1 MFAMFPLAVERVVLC
16 CAGVCL
22 EERDL
27 AEGLFVVSNA
37 DDAVEILLPQ
47 SPEKLRQLVWLSLV
61 HPPRIMPSC
70 FLQDYIQ
77 VMCTVYAKEKIGLLH
92 ALIYERKHLV
102 LPEIAQIV
110 SSYLGYLKDKLLMT
124 MHLGDRAQLV
134 VIRNV
139 GHAVNLEKSREFC
152 ENIIKFCH
160 DSSFNDHNLQKDR
173 VFFGDEIKGGFHR
186 HKIGLQ
192 KTNPQFEETLHFCNN
207 SAFCK
212 KAFAEKKAFHF
223 CKLSFCS
230 LKKRCISASF
240 LSFFLQA
247 FHF

>member
-1 MFAMFPLAVERVVLC
+1 MAAMFPSAIERVVLC
-16 CAGVCL
+16 CTDVCL

-27 AEGLFVVSNA
+27 TEGLFVVSNA

-47 SPEKLRQLVWLSLV
+47 WPEKLRQLVRLSFI
-61 HPPRIMPSC
+61 HPPFIMSSC
-70 FLQDYIQ
+70 FLRDYIQ
-77 VMCTVYAKEKIGLLH
+77 VMCTVYAKEKIELLH
-92 ALIYERKHLV
+92 ALIYERKHLA

-134 VIRNV
+134 VIKNV

-152 ENIIKFCH
+152 ENIIKFFH
-160 DSSFNDHNLQKDR
+160 DSSFNDHNWQK
-173 VFFGDEIKGGFHR
+173 
-186 HKIGLQ
+186 
-192 KTNPQFEETLHFCNN
+192 FEETLHFCNN

-223 CKLSFCS
+223 CKLSFYS
-230 LKKRCISASF
+230 LKKRCISANCSICSKLIKVLDKIQF
-240 LSFFLQA
+240 LIPVID
-247 FHF
+247 